1 MESKELKAILDLGF
15 YLKEKWYGCYMFG
28 IETDPDVK
36 ITIDNTGLEEDG
48 LVLHSEWYDDYHE
61 CYVSYGLNVNE
72 LEAFLAFM
80 KTLPKEE

>member
-15 YLKEKWYGCYMFG
+15 CLKEKDGGCYAFG
-28 IETDPDVK
+28 IESDPDVK
-36 ITIDNTGLEEDG
+36 ITIDCTGLGEDG
-48 LVLHSEWYDDYHE
+48 LVLHSEWYDDWRKE
-61 CYVSYGLNVNE
+61 YVSYGLNVKE